1 MDSDT
6 LSLALVAIEGPPV
19 EGERLEI
26 AAGHLT
32 ILELSPILLQIQADS
47 DGVPLSVFES
57 ALRTLRYSN
66 TREM

>member
-1 MDSDT
+1 M
-6 LSLALVAIEGPPV
+6 

-32 ILELSPILLQIQADS
+32 VLELSPILLQIQADS